1 MTGGVLPWQ
10 DPLVTPERTRRH
22 GYRRGSSA
30 PRLNVGYSA
39 LPQRVKK
46 EVQTYAKLGE
56 RHPDPVVASSALSWA
71 RGFRPSRALAFDV
84 LFSIVELVLSVAT
97 GAGSL
102 TFNYTDRRT
111 AKRLLAIEARS
122 SQLPTT

>member
-1 MTGGVLPWQ
+1 M
-10 DPLVTPERTRRH
+10 TPERTRRH
-22 GYRRGSSA
+22 GYPRGTTAS
-30 PRLNVGYSA
+30 RLNVGYSA
-39 LPQRVKK
+39 LPPRVKK
-46 EVQTYAKLGE
+46 EVRTYAKLGE
-56 RHPDPVVASSALSWA
+56 RHPNPVVASSALSWA
-71 RGFRPSRALAFDV
+71 RGFRPNHALAFDI
-84 LFSIVELVLSVAT
+84 LFSIAELVLTVAT